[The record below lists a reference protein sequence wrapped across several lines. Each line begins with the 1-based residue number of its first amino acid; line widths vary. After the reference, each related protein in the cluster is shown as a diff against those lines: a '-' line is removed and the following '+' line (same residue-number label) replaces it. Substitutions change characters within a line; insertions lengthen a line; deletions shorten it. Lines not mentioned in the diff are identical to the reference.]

1 MVELKKTMRKELTI
15 RMKNIRIL
23 LRNIRD
29 GFKNVFRNFSL
40 SLASISC
47 ITVTLLL
54 VSVAIIGSLNV
65 ENFTK
70 LISDDFTIVAFVEN
84 KADKEKEE
92 SIKKEIEKIS
102 NIESIS
108 YKTKKEVAEEMK
120 ASSETFRSIISTW
133 DEDENPLSDTYSIKV
148 KDLEKIEKTAEKIK
162 KVDGIE
168 IVKYGEGMVDS
179 MVSIFDIIK
188 KILIVIVVGLV
199 VVTAFLIANTIKIT
213 IFSRQDEIEIKRLVG
228 ASNFSIKQPFAIEG
242 LIIGVLGSIIPI
254 LATIY
259 GYTFLYEKTG
269 GKLFSQFIRL
279 VKPFPFVINISVVLL
294 VIGAVVGMIGSNRA
308 VRKYLKI

>member
-1 MVELKKTMRKELTI
+1 MI

-23 LRNIRD
+23 FRNIRD
-29 GFKNVFRNFSL
+29 GFKNVVRNLSL
-40 SLASISC
+40 SVASISC

-70 LISDDFTIVAFVEN
+70 LISDDFKIVAFIDN
-84 KADKEKEE
+84 KADEEKEE
-92 SIKKEIEKIS
+92 QILKDIEKIS
-102 NIESIS
+102 NIESITYTS
-108 YKTKKEVAEEMK
+108 KKEVAKEMM
-120 ASSETFRSIISTW
+120 ASSETFKSIISSW
-133 DEDENPLSDTYSIKV
+133 DDEENPLSDTYSIKV
-148 KDLEKIEKTAEKIK
+148 KDLDKIEKTAKKIK

-179 MVSIFDIIK
+179 MVSIFNIIK
-188 KILIVIVVGLV
+188 KVLIVIVIGLV
-199 VVTAFLIANTIKIT
+199 IVTAFLITNTIKIT
-213 IFSRQDEIEIKRLVG
+213 IFSRQEEIEIKRLVG

-242 LIIGVLGSIIPI
+242 LIIGILGSIIPI

-259 GYTFLYEKTG
+259 GYSFLYEKTG
-269 GKLFSQFIRL
+269 GKIFSQFIRL

-294 VIGAVVGMIGSNRA
+294 IIGAIVGMIGSNRA

>member
-1 MVELKKTMRKELTI
+1 
-15 RMKNIRIL
+15 MKNVRIL
-23 LRNIRD
+23 FRNIRD
-29 GFKNVFRNFSL
+29 GFKNVFRNLSL
-40 SLASISC
+40 SIASISC

-70 LISDDFTIVAFVEN
+70 LISDDFTIVAFVDN
-84 KADKEKEE
+84 KANEEKEKKILKD
-92 SIKKEIEKIS
+92 IKKVS
-102 NIESIS
+102 NIESITFTS
-108 YKTKKEVAEEMK
+108 KKEVAKEMK
-120 ASSETFRSIISTW
+120 ASSETFNSIISSW
-133 DEDENPLSDTYSIKV
+133 SEEENPLSDTYSIKV
-148 KDLEKIEKTAEKIK
+148 QDLEKIEKTAEKIK
-162 KVDGIE
+162 KIDGIE

-188 KILIVIVVGLV
+188 KVLIVIVVGLV

-213 IFSRQDEIEIKRLVG
+213 IFSRQEEIEIKRLVG

-259 GYTFLYEKTG
+259 GYSFLYDKTG
-269 GKLFSQFIRL
+269 GKIFSQFIRL
-279 VKPFPFVINISVVLL
+279 VKPFPFVLNISVVLL
-294 VIGAVVGMIGSNRA
+294 IIGAVVGMIGSNRA
-308 VRKYLKI
+308 VRKYFKL

>member
-1 MVELKKTMRKELTI
+1 MVELKKIMRKELMI

-29 GFKNVFRNFSL
+29 GFKNVFRNLSL
-40 SLASISC
+40 SLASVSC

-70 LISDDFTIVAFVEN
+70 LISDDFTIVAFINN
-84 KADKEKEE
+84 KADEEKEE
-92 SIKKEIEKIS
+92 KILKEIKKIS
-102 NIESIS
+102 NIDTITYTS
-108 YKTKKEVAEEMK
+108 KKDVAKEMM
-120 ASSETFRSIISTW
+120 ASSDTFKCIISSW
-133 DEDENPLSDTYSIKV
+133 DEEENPLSDTYSIKV
-148 KDLEKIEKTAEKIK
+148 KDLDKIEKTAEKIK

-179 MVSIFDIIK
+179 MVSIFNIIK
-188 KILIVIVVGLV
+188 KILIVIVIGLV
-199 VVTAFLIANTIKIT
+199 IVTAFLITNTIKIT
-213 IFSRQDEIEIKRLVG
+213 IFSRQEEIEIKRLVG

-242 LIIGVLGSIIPI
+242 LIIGILGSIIPI

-259 GYTFLYEKTG
+259 GYSFLYEKTG

-294 VIGAVVGMIGSNRA
+294 IIGAVVGMIGSNRA

>member
-1 MVELKKTMRKELTI
+1 MI

-23 LRNIRD
+23 FRNIRD
-29 GFKNVFRNFSL
+29 GFKNVIRNLSL
-40 SLASISC
+40 SIASISC

-70 LISDDFTIVAFVEN
+70 LISDDFTIVAFIDN
-84 KADKEKEE
+84 KADEEKEE
-92 SIKKEIEKIS
+92 QILIDIEKIS
-102 NIESIS
+102 NIESITYTS
-108 YKTKKEVAEEMK
+108 KNEVAKEMM
-120 ASSETFRSIISTW
+120 ASSETFKSIISSW
-133 DEDENPLSDTYSIKV
+133 DDEENPLSDTYSIKV
-148 KDLEKIEKTAEKIK
+148 KDLDKIEKTAKKIK

-179 MVSIFDIIK
+179 MVSIFNIIK
-188 KILIVIVVGLV
+188 KVLIVIVIGLV
-199 VVTAFLIANTIKIT
+199 IVTAFLITNTIKIT
-213 IFSRQDEIEIKRLVG
+213 IFSRQEEIEIKRLVG

-242 LIIGVLGSIIPI
+242 LIIGILGSIIPI

-259 GYTFLYEKTG
+259 GYSFLYEKTG
-269 GKLFSQFIRL
+269 GKIFSQFIRL

-294 VIGAVVGMIGSNRA
+294 IIGAIVGMIGSNRA